1 MGVFL
6 NLPVMT
12 AEDVADAVWEKLT
25 ADPVPVGSYGEL
37 VQTIG
42 DAVSGTV
49 VPGGEVE

>member
-12 AEDVADAVWEKLT
+12 AEEVAAKVWEKMT

-37 VQTIG
+37 VQDIKAAV
-42 DAVSGTV
+42 DATV
-49 VPGGEVE
+49 TPSGEVS